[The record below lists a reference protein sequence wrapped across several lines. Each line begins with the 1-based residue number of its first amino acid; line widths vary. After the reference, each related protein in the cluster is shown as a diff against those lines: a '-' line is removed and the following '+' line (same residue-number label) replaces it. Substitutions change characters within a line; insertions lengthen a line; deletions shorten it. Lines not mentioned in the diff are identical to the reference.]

1 MVVVVEAPWVV
12 EVVELP
18 VGAVVL
24 VVVVDGEVVVVL
36 VDDGDV
42 DDGEV
47 VVVVVDVV
55 DVVDVVAA
63 GGGVTTFPT
72 LVPLPALPK
81 MDASG
86 LPEISSIAVM
96 SMSASTKTMAAVPAM
111 ADQENGRRAPV
122 RAPGTAGCIGVVV
135 ACSRSVAGAS
145 ATAEISRRPV
155 SSDAVFDSISTVSA
169 APPVAM
175 ASVGAEEA
183 STEDAAPP
191 LGPVPPNLRKRE
203 DESGARTTTC
213 LTAC

>member
-1 MVVVVEAPWVV
+1 VVVVVEAPGVV
-12 EVVELP
+12 EVVEVP
-18 VGAVVL
+18 EGAVVL
-24 VVVVDGEVVVVL
+24 VVVLGDVVVVL
-36 VDDGDV
+36 D
-42 DDGEV
+42 V

-55 DVVDVVAA
+55 DDGDVVVVVVDVVAA

-96 SMSASTKTMAAVPAM
+96 SMRASTKTMAAVPAM
-111 ADQENGRRAPV
+111 ADQENRRRAPV

-135 ACSRSVAGAS
+135 ACSCSVAGAS
-145 ATAEISRRPV
+145 ATAEISKRPV
-155 SSDAVFDSISTVSA
+155 SSDAVFDSISTFSA

-183 STEDAAPP
+183 STDDAAPP
-191 LGPVPPNLRKRE
+191 LRPVAPSLRSRE

>member
-1 MVVVVEAPWVV
+1 MGVVVVEAPGVV
-12 EVVELP
+12 EVVEVP
-18 VGAVVL
+18 EGAVVL
-24 VVVVDGEVVVVL
+24 VVVLGDVEVVLVVVVD
-36 VDDGDV
+36 DDGDV
-42 DDGEV
+42 L
-47 VVVVVDVV
+47 VVVVDVV
-55 DVVDVVAA
+55 AG

-96 SMSASTKTMAAVPAM
+96 SMRASTKTMAAVPAM
-111 ADQENGRRAPV
+111 TDQENCRRAPV
-122 RAPGTAGCIGVVV
+122 RAPGTAGCIGAVV

-169 APPVAM
+169 VPPVAM
-175 ASVGAEEA
+175 ASVGAEEG
-183 STEDAAPP
+183 STDDAAPP
-191 LGPVPPNLRKRE
+191 LRPVAPSLRSRD